1 MKSYKYL
8 IIGGGMTA
16 DAAVKG
22 IRELDFEGSIGVI
35 SAEKDMPYI
44 RPQLSK
50 GLWKG
55 KPIEKIWLH
64 TEKNKVDVHLDRT
77 VATVDANAKRVR
89 DNKGDEY
96 GYEKLLLATGGTPNR
111 LPFGGDDIIYFRTYH
126 DYQRLREVA
135 DKHERFLVIG
145 AGFIGSEIAAALNMV
160 GKKVALVFPGSA
172 IGDNVYPAHL
182 AQFINEAYKGK
193 GVELIPGDSISDVEK
208 TSSGYKVT
216 SKNGRSFEVDGVV
229 AGIGIKPN
237 VELAKAIGAKVENGI
252 VVDDRQRTSVAD
264 VFAAGDVAQFPNA
277 LLGKARRV
285 EHEDNA
291 LQMGHQAGRNMAG
304 ADEAYTHTPYFYADM
319 FELGYE
325 AVGELSSKL
334 EIVEDWKEKHKTGV
348 VYYLDQ
354 GRVRGALLW
363 NVWGKVDQAT
373 ALIGQPGPFTAK
385 DLIDKISA
393 D

>member
-1 MKSYKYL
+1 MKAYKYL

-22 IRELDFEGSIGVI
+22 IRELDASGSIGLI
-35 SAEKDMPYI
+35 SAERDGPYI

-55 KPIEKIWLH
+55 KPVEKIWLH
-64 TEKNKVDVHLDRT
+64 TEKDRVELHLGRT
-77 VATVDANAKRVR
+77 VTRIDTHARQVR
-89 DNKGDEY
+89 DNSGDAY
-96 GYEKLLLATGGTPNR
+96 AYEKLLLATGGTPNR
-111 LPFGGDDIIYFRTYH
+111 LPFGGDDIIYFRTYE
-126 DYQRLREVA
+126 DYQRLRALSEQ
-135 DKHERFLVIG
+135 HNTFLVIG
-145 AGFIGSEIAAALNMV
+145 AGFIGSEIAAALNTI
-160 GKKVALVFPGSA
+160 GKQVTLVFPGNA
-172 IGDNVYPAHL
+172 IGDNVYPAPL
-182 AQFINEAYKGK
+182 ATFINETYKSK
-193 GVELIPGDSISDVEK
+193 GVQLVPGDSISAVKRTD
-208 TSSGYKVT
+208 TGFKVT
-216 SKNGRSFEVDGVV
+216 SKNGASFDVDAVV

-237 VELAKAIGAKVENGI
+237 VTLAKAIGANVENGI
-252 VVDDRQRTSVAD
+252 VVDDRQRTSVAN
-264 VFAAGDVAQFPNA
+264 VYAAGDVAQFPNE

-334 EIVEDWKEKHKTGV
+334 DIVEDWKEQHKTGV
-348 VYYLDQ
+348 IYYLDQ
-354 GRVRGALLW
+354 GRVRGVLLW
-363 NVWGKVDQAT
+363 NVWGKVDKAT
-373 ALIGQPGPFTAK
+373 ALIGQTGPFTAQN
-385 DLIDKISA
+385 LIGKISA